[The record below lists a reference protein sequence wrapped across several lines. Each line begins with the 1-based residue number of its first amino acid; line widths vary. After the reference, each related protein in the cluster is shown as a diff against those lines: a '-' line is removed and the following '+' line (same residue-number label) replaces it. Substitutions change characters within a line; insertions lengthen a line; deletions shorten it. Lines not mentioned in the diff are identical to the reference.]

1 MVDMITFGPVPS
13 RRLGRSLGINNI
25 PPKSCSYSCLYCQ
38 VGPTQQK
45 EISPRPFYK
54 PETIKQAV
62 MQQLESI
69 NSAGQQIDYLT
80 FVPDGEPSLDSNLDE
95 TIELL
100 RPLGYKLAVISNAS
114 LVWKTEV
121 QNALH
126 KVDWVSLK
134 VDAADAPTWRRI
146 NRPHRDLELD
156 RILDGIISFANDY
169 HGTLATETMLVQG
182 INDSIASVT
191 AVAKYLEQLLPDT
204 AFLAVPTRPTC
215 EAGIAPPAE
224 QVINQAYQILSDR
237 LPQVELLI
245 GYEGNAFAFT
255 GNAEQDLL
263 SITAVHPM
271 REEAVKDY
279 LLRAGEDWQLVQRLI
294 TEQKLQKTEFGGN
307 HFYLRCL
314 PNRQAT
320 DLND

>member
-1 MVDMITFGPVPS
+1 
-13 RRLGRSLGINNI
+13 
-25 PPKSCSYSCLYCQ
+25 
-38 VGPTQQK
+38 
-45 EISPRPFYK
+45 
-54 PETIKQAV
+54 
-62 MQQLESI
+62 MQQVESI
-69 NSAGQQIDYLT
+69 SSAGEQIDYLT
-80 FVPDGEPSLDSNLDE
+80 FVPDGEPSLDSNLGE

-100 RPLGYKLAVISNAS
+100 RPLGYKIAVISNAS

-126 KVDWVSLK
+126 KADWVSLK
-134 VDAADAPTWRRI
+134 VDATDDPTWRHI

-169 HGTLATETMLVQG
+169 HGIMATETMLVQG

-191 AVAKYLEQLLPDT
+191 SVATYLEQLLPAT
-204 AFLAVPTRPTC
+204 AYLAVPTRPTS
-215 EAGIAPPAE
+215 ETGIVPPAE
-224 QVINQAYQILSDR
+224 QIINQAYQILGDK

-255 GNAEQDLL
+255 GNAEEDLL

-271 REEAVKDY
+271 RKEAVQAY
-279 LLRAGEDWQLVQRLI
+279 LLKAGEDWQLVMRLI
-294 TEQKLQKTEFGGN
+294 AEGKLQKAEFQGS

-314 PNRQAT
+314 PNRRVL
-320 DLND
+320 DFND